1 MIHQLNINGKDTEK
15 MTKNEAINILEARY
29 IHNTTGKDDEFAIS
43 VNTALDMAI
52 NALKEQTEWKYVE
65 KDGNPKEM
73 GTYYCLVVAPSEY
86 NGKTI
91 PYYEYD
97 QRWFGEGETAQAWKM
112 EGQPDSGLVWTEQTG
127 SMEGEQVYA
136 WRELPDAS
144 NCLVDPQAF
153 ERLCGIA
160 EGDK

>member
-1 MIHQLNINGKDTEK
+1 
-15 MTKNEAINILEARY
+15 MTNAEAINILEERY
-29 IHNTTGKDDEFAIS
+29 IHNSTGEDVDFAIA

-73 GTYYCLVVAPSEY
+73 GTYYCLVVGSLLY

-91 PYYEYD
+91 PHYEYD
-97 QRWFGEGETAQAWKM
+97 TRWFGEGETAQAWKM
-112 EGQPDSGLVWTEQTG
+112 DGQPDSGLVWTEQSG

-136 WRELPDAS
+136 WRELPDTEP
-144 NCLVDPQAF
+144 CVIDPQAF
-153 ERLCGIA
+153 ESLCGIDTIA
-160 EGDK
+160 

>member
-1 MIHQLNINGKDTEK
+1 
-15 MTKNEAINILEARY
+15 MTKNEAINILEERY

-73 GTYYCLVVAPSEY
+73 GTYYCLVVAPSEH

-97 QRWFGEGETAQAWKM
+97 QRWFGEGETAQAWM
-112 EGQPDSGLVWTEQTG
+112 MDGQPDSGLVWTEQTG
-127 SMEGEQVYA
+127 SMKGEQVYA
-136 WRELPDAS
+136 WRELPDTEA
-144 NCLVDPQAF
+144 CLIDPQAF
-153 ERLCGIA
+153 ERLCEI
-160 EGDK
+160 K